1 MFPCTS
7 FLRPVINNI
16 WCCTKH
22 THFELIQFIKSC
34 YCHVKTKLS
43 VEVCSCFNSI
53 KTDSRH
59 KQVFFML
66 LFLCYIINGSSFSK
80 FWHCA
85 FFNFTSLIV
94 PHSSERIICLRVFI
108 KKRVYFKLVCH
119 NALFLLITAWLA
131 LI

>member
-1 MFPCTS
+1 MLIRNLCTRFNS
-7 FLRPVINNI
+7 IFQLKRVPVVSMQIFFA
-16 WCCTKH
+16 TG
-22 THFELIQFIKSC
+22 ELIQFIKSC

-43 VEVCSCFNSI
+43 DEVCSCFNLI

-85 FFNFTSLIV
+85 FFNFTSLMV

-108 KKRVYFKLVCH
+108 NVSIFVF
-119 NALFLLITAWLA
+119 AL
-131 LI
+131 